1 MTTATESLLGESN
14 AFLEIIEQASRLAPL
29 RKPVLI
35 IGERGTGK
43 ELIAHRLHYLSARW
57 DQSFVT
63 VNCATL
69 SESLLETELFGHEAG
84 SFTGA
89 AKRHQGRFERAD
101 GGTLFLD
108 ELATTSA
115 RVQEKLLRV
124 IEYGEFERVGG
135 AKPLKVDVRLVC
147 ATNEDLPALADKG
160 QFRHD
165 LLDRLAFDVITLP
178 PLRERREDILMLA
191 EHFAHGMTRELG
203 YPLFAGF
210 SRKATQLLLDYP
222 WPGNVRE
229 LKNVVER
236 SIYRQGNPQLPLA
249 ELVLNPF
256 DSPWRPRAQVAVTTP
271 LPLEQAPTV
280 TPDSPALPLDLKQA
294 VAGYEINLLKQALQQ
309 SQYNQRKA
317 AQLLALSY
325 HQFRG
330 MLRKYQLLDSDN
342 DAD

>member
-1 MTTATESLLGESN
+1 
-14 AFLEIIEQASRLAPL
+14 
-29 RKPVLI
+29 
-35 IGERGTGK
+35 
-43 ELIAHRLHYLSARW
+43 
-57 DQSFVT
+57 
-63 VNCATL
+63 
-69 SESLLETELFGHEAG
+69 
-84 SFTGA
+84 
-89 AKRHQGRFERAD
+89 
-101 GGTLFLD
+101 
-108 ELATTSA
+108 
-115 RVQEKLLRV
+115 VQEKLLRV

-147 ATNEDLPALADKG
+147 ATNEDLPALAEKG
-160 QFRHD
+160 RFRHD

-210 SRKATQLLLDYP
+210 SRKATQLLQDYP

-236 SIYRQGNPQLPLA
+236 SLYRQGNPQLPLA
-249 ELVLNPF
+249 DLVLNPF
-256 DSPWRPRAQVAVTTP
+256 DSPWRPRARGDAAP
-271 LPLEQAPTV
+271 SSDAPTSAETAP
-280 TPDSPALPLDLKQA
+280 TPTLPLDLKGA
-294 VAGYEINLLKQALQQ
+294 VAEYEINLLKQAMQQ

-330 MLRKYQLLDSDN
+330 MLRKYQLLDGDDN
-342 DAD
+342 SGNQEAG

>member
-1 MTTATESLLGESN
+1 
-14 AFLEIIEQASRLAPL
+14 
-29 RKPVLI
+29 
-35 IGERGTGK
+35 
-43 ELIAHRLHYLSARW
+43 
-57 DQSFVT
+57 
-63 VNCATL
+63 
-69 SESLLETELFGHEAG
+69 
-84 SFTGA
+84 
-89 AKRHQGRFERAD
+89 
-101 GGTLFLD
+101 
-108 ELATTSA
+108 
-115 RVQEKLLRV
+115 
-124 IEYGEFERVGG
+124 
-135 AKPLKVDVRLVC
+135 
-147 ATNEDLPALADKG
+147 
-160 QFRHD
+160 
-165 LLDRLAFDVITLP
+165 
-178 PLRERREDILMLA
+178 MLA

-256 DSPWRPRAQVAVTTP
+256 DSPWRPQAQAAVTP
-271 LPLEQAPTV
+271 SLPLEQAPAV